1 MSTVA
6 VAQLAEQRFVVPL
19 VVGSIPIGH
28 LGLPAPKKGIT
39 LMKKILMTFV
49 ITLVMI
55 LSTGCQ
61 AEKPLENSIEEII
74 ICTLPVYGPSFV
86 DSQTQE
92 AEESS
97 AAASTEES
105 VESTTIETEPL
116 TTEETEPPTTA
127 PEPTEP
133 ITTVAPT
140 EPPTEPA
147 PVYTFKDLEGKVMY
161 VIATVNI
168 RTLPSTDGEIVT
180 TRSVNEEV
188 WVTGQCNETG
198 WYRISLEGQTF
209 YISGSYLSDTKIT
222 VVRQQPT
229 TTQPPASTATGFV
242 YYTVSGRWPER
253 AYEQY
258 LYNCLVDR
266 GIAWWYPYAIAQIWT
281 ESCWTPTS
289 YNGVDAG
296 ICQFNEQMFPAR
308 ATHHA
313 NYSNAD
319 VWNPYDSLYVYSF
332 YIRDIL
338 AACGNNIEAAWS
350 YYIKGHF
357 NDPHSTYIA
366 ACWKWY
372 NSLEAQ

>member
-1 MSTVA
+1 
-6 VAQLAEQRFVVPL
+6 
-19 VVGSIPIGH
+19 
-28 LGLPAPKKGIT
+28 
-39 LMKKILMTFV
+39 MKKILMTFV

-86 DSQTQE
+86 DPQTQE
-92 AEESS
+92 TEESS

-127 PEPTEP
+127 PEPTES

-308 ATHHA
+308 AAHHA
-313 NYSNAD
+313 NYPNAD

-332 YIRDIL
+332 YVRDIL
-338 AACGNNIEAAWS
+338 AGCSNNIEAAWS

-357 NDPHSTYIA
+357 NDPHPTYIA